1 MSNDVRWKVRWA
13 VADPTSLIAASDQL
27 RDEREYMRG
36 EGGGS
41 RKREVSVR
49 SRSYSVRPSH
59 SQLQ

>member
-1 MSNDVRWKVRWA
+1 MRNDVRWKVRWA
-13 VADPTSLIAASDQL
+13 VTGLIAASDQL

-41 RKREVSVR
+41 RKREVSDR